1 MDYCLNLS
9 RISLTDYRDL
19 LKQQNLLPGRRMLLD
34 GIDAHF
40 SALAAQNLTTLA
52 ELRQRL
58 STPQKLAS
66 LALATGIPE
75 EYLTILKRESG
86 SLEQKPILLSAFPGI
101 EPHVVAQWNAK
112 GYTNS
117 REVFERGAS
126 EPSELFSLCDLARI
140 NGVGAVA
147 ARAFFEAGFSS
158 VQDVANAEAKDM
170 LQRVTRVNAE
180 NQYYKANLGE
190 KDMQFCIDF
199 AKLLARYSE

>member
-40 SALAAQNLTTLA
+40 SALAAQNLATLA

-58 STPQKLAS
+58 STPQKLAA
-66 LALATGIPE
+66 LALATGISE

-117 REVFERGAS
+117 REVFERGDQTD
-126 EPSELFSLCDLARI
+126 ELFSLCDLARI

-147 ARAFFEAGFSS
+147 ARAFYEAGFSS
-158 VQDVANAEAKDM
+158 VQDVAKAKATDM
-170 LQRVTRVNAE
+170 LQRVSAINAE
-180 NQYYKANLGE
+180 KQYYKASLGE

-199 AKLLARYSE
+199 ARLLERYGQ

>member
-19 LKQQNLLPGRRMLLD
+19 LKQQNLLPGRRMLLE

-40 SALAAQNLTTLA
+40 SALAAQNLSTLA
-52 ELRQRL
+52 EIRQRL
-58 STPQKLAS
+58 STPQKLAA

-101 EPHVVAQWNAK
+101 EPRVVAQWNAK

-117 REVFERGAS
+117 REVFERGDHAG
-126 EPSELFSLCDLARI
+126 ELFSLCDLARI

-147 ARAFFEAGFSS
+147 ARAFFEAGFTS
-158 VQDVANAEAKDM
+158 VEAVANANAADM
-170 LQRVTRVNAE
+170 LRRVSAINAE
-180 NQYYKANLGE
+180 KQYYKANLGE

-199 AKLLARYSE
+199 AKLLIRYSE

>member
-9 RISLTDYRDL
+9 RISLADYRDL
-19 LKQQNLLPGRRMLLD
+19 LKQQNLLPGRRLLLD
-34 GIDAHF
+34 DIDAHF
-40 SALAAQNLTTLA
+40 AALAAQNLATLA

-58 STPQKLAS
+58 SNPQKLAS
-66 LALATGIPE
+66 LALAAGISE
-75 EYLTILKRESG
+75 DYLTILKRESG

-126 EPSELFSLCDLARI
+126 EPSEMFSLCDLARI

-147 ARAFFEAGFSS
+147 ARAFFEAGFAS
-158 VQDVANAEAKDM
+158 VEAVANANPADM
-170 LQRVTRVNAE
+170 LQRVARVNAE
-180 NQYYKANLGE
+180 KQYYKANLGE

-199 AKLLARYSE
+199 ARLLVRYSK

>member
-9 RISLTDYRDL
+9 RISLTEYRDL

-40 SALAAQNLTTLA
+40 SALAAQNLSTLTD
-52 ELRQRL
+52 LRQRL

-86 SLEQKPILLSAFPGI
+86 SLEQKPILLSAFPGLDVA
-101 EPHVVAQWNAK
+101 VVSSLSEQ
-112 GYTNS
+112 GILHS
-117 REVFERGAS
+117 RDYFERGVN
-126 EPSELFSLCDLARI
+126 PSELYSLCDLARI

-147 ARAFFEAGFSS
+147 ARAFYEAGFAS
-158 VQDVANAEAKDM
+158 VLQVAKANAADM
-170 LQRVTRVNAE
+170 LKRVNVINAE
-180 NQYYKANLGE
+180 KQYYKASLGE
-190 KDMQFCIDF
+190 MDMQFCIDF
-199 AKLLARYSE
+199 AKLLIRYSE

>member
-34 GIDAHF
+34 DIDRNF
-40 SALAAQNLTTLA
+40 DLLAKQAIDTLA
-52 ELRQRL
+52 VLRQRL
-58 STPQKLAS
+58 STPQKLAA
-66 LALATGIPE
+66 LAQATGISE
-75 EYLTILKRESG
+75 EYLTILKREMG
-86 SLEQKPILLSAFPGI
+86 SMEQKPILLSAFPGI
-101 EPHVVAQWNAK
+101 EPHVVAQWNAE

-117 REVFERGAS
+117 RDYFERGDQAG
-126 EPSELFSLCDLARI
+126 ELFSLCDLARI

-147 ARAFFEAGFSS
+147 ARAFFEAGFAS

-170 LQRVTRVNAE
+170 LRRVSAVNAE
-180 NQYYKANLGE
+180 KQYYKANLGE

-199 AKLLARYSE
+199 AKLLIRYGE

>member
-9 RISLTDYRDL
+9 RISLTEYRDL

-40 SALAAQNLTTLA
+40 STLAAQNLTTLA

-66 LALATGIPE
+66 LALATGISE
-75 EYLTILKRESG
+75 EYLTILKREMG
-86 SLEQKPILLSAFPGI
+86 SLEQKPISLAAFPGVDGALVSSLGERGI
-101 EPHVVAQWNAK
+101 LH
-112 GYTNS
+112 S
-117 REVFERGAS
+117 RDYFERGDHAG
-126 EPSELFSLCDLARI
+126 ELFSLCDLARI

-147 ARAFFEAGFSS
+147 ARTFFEAGFVS

-170 LQRVTRVNAE
+170 LRRVSAVNAE
-180 NQYYKANLGE
+180 KQYYKANLGE

-199 AKLLARYSE
+199 AKLLIRYSD

>member
-9 RISLTDYRDL
+9 RISLNDYRDL

-40 SALAAQNLTTLA
+40 SALAAQNIATLA

-66 LALATGIPE
+66 LAQATGISE
-75 EYLTILKRESG
+75 EYLTILKREMG
-86 SLEQKPILLSAFPGI
+86 SLEQKPIPLTTFPGVDGALVSSLGERGI
-101 EPHVVAQWNAK
+101 LH
-112 GYTNS
+112 S
-117 REVFERGAS
+117 RDYFERGDQTG
-126 EPSELFSLCDLARI
+126 ELFSLCDLARI

-147 ARAFFEAGFSS
+147 ARTFFEAGFAS
-158 VQDVANAEAKDM
+158 VQDVANANAADM
-170 LQRVTRVNAE
+170 LRRVSAVNAE
-180 NQYYKANLGE
+180 RQYYKANLGE

-199 AKLLARYSE
+199 ARLLIRYSD